1 MREIRSET
9 LVEVDPADSIPGMLA
24 ERLLRD
30 PTGTFAERQVDGAW
44 TAVTVAEFVAEVTA
58 VAKGLVAHG
67 IEPGERVAIMSRTRY
82 EWTLLDFACWAAGTA
97 SSTAVISVRIDSL
110 ASDFTLRSAA
120 SAEPAAT
127 TTVGSAAVRSGSA
140 TGHDARCT
148 EPSRHHDQTSSV
160 ANGSTGAN
168 RRSSTSR
175 AIARAARADS
185 VSGDGSPY
193 ARSLTSSR

>member
-1 MREIRSET
+1 M
-9 LVEVDPADSIPGMLA
+9 
-24 ERLLRD
+24 
-30 PTGTFAERQVDGAW
+30 
-44 TAVTVAEFVAEVTA
+44 
-58 VAKGLVAHG
+58 
-67 IEPGERVAIMSRTRY
+67 
-82 EWTLLDFACWAAGTA
+82 
-97 SSTAVISVRIDSL
+97 ISVRIETL

-120 SAEPAAT
+120 SAAARGGDHAG
-127 TTVGSAAVRSGSA
+127 GSAAVRSGSA
-140 TGHDARCT
+140 VGHGARCT

-175 AIARAARADS
+175 AIARAARAES